1 MNEAQYKAWT
11 RRFRKDRRARN
22 LLRNANDILTLVGY
36 ISYFVLLVVCLVHG
50 FLGDWSQFVKVVF
63 VPGISLLLVSLVRTL
78 INEPRPYETMHIKPL
93 IGRDSNGKSM
103 PSRHAFSMFIIAFS
117 WFVPGYPVVA
127 VILIMVGAALG
138 VIRVLGGVHYP
149 RDVVV
154 GALAALVCA
163 LIGYVLI

>member
-1 MNEAQYKAWT
+1 M
-11 RRFRKDRRARN
+11 RFRKDRHARN
-22 LLRNANDILTLVGY
+22 LLRNANDLLTLVGY

-50 FLGDWSQFVKVVF
+50 FLGDWSQLLKVVLI
-63 VPGISLLLVSLVRTL
+63 PGISLGLVNVARNL
-78 INEPRPYETMHIKPL
+78 INEPRPYETMKIQPL

-127 VILIMVGAALG
+127 VILIVVGAVLA

-149 RDVVV
+149 RDVVA
-154 GALAALVCA
+154 GALAALACA